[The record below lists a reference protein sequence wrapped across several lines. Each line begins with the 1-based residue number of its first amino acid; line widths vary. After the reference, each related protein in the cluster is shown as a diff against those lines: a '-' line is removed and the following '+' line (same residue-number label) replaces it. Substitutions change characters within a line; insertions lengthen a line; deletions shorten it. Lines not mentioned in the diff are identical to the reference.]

1 MPVYRLQLQI
11 LMVGYTFIRW
21 AAKEATFKA
30 CYPSLRLTWKQ
41 VETWKAG
48 PKPMVRLLDMPNE
61 QTLQLHLSISH
72 DGEYVVGYV
81 VAEMK
86 D

>member
-1 MPVYRLQLQI
+1 MFKKPNDS
-11 LMVGYTFIRW
+11 IRW
-21 AAKEATFKA
+21 AAKEAVFKA
-30 CYPSLRLTWKQ
+30 CYPSLKLTWKQ

-48 PKPMVRLLDMPNE
+48 PKPMMRLLLDIPKE
-61 QTLQLHLSISH
+61 QSPQLHLSISH
-72 DGEYVVGYV
+72 DGEYIVGYV